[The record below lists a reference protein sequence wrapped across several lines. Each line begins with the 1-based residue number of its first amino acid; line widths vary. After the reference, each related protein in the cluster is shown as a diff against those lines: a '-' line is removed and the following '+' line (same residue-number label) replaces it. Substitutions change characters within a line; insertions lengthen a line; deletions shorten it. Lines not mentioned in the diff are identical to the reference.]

1 MNLNLLDRI
10 RSYTSSSAAVE
21 IAKNRALVAQYET
34 VSGSGRKIGRSN
46 VSVKKL
52 AEVSQKPLAEQARY
66 YEENFG
72 VVAAMLDELTKNVV
86 GTGINVNPLPKLQNG
101 QPASGLAKQLSKM
114 YEIHSRNYCMDGR
127 TQRFEAERLALRT
140 FIRDGEVFARTYTL
154 GAHDYLGTAKC
165 GVELFEFDH
174 IDPTLTD
181 KALNIHNGIKLGK
194 YNRIESYLYNADP
207 SAFGKKPIEIP
218 TGEIIHLA
226 NRNRVG
232 MLRGISK
239 LAPVLGDIADLANY
253 KEATQLALKAAAR
266 ITMIHEVSNP
276 SLIEQITDE
285 EEPVDI
291 EFGYSTVQ
299 QIPKGDKVEIFES
312 AKGVGDTVKAILS
325 LQRQITS
332 GVGVSHS
339 STTSN
344 YERSYSAQR
353 QELIDRWAGYQVL
366 RTLLINYFCRPTYEQ
381 FVSAVFAQNLLD
393 IPRDL
398 DFSTLFNAEFT
409 GSVMPW
415 IDPKK
420 EAESLKILMGAGL
433 LPLSLALAQRG
444 LDITNILTRY
454 AEDRRLQDELGLG
467 DIEFIETATS
477 NATGGSNGKK
487 GNDTEGE

>member
-1 MNLNLLDRI
+1 MRLNALDKI
-10 RSYTSSSAAVE
+10 RSYTSPSAAVE
-21 IAKNRALVAQYET
+21 IAKKRAIVAQYET
-34 VSGSGRKIGRSN
+34 VSGSGRKVGKSN
-46 VSVKKL
+46 FSVKKL
-52 AEVSQKPLAEQARY
+52 AEVSQKPIAEQARH

-72 VVAAMLDELTKNVV
+72 VVSAMLDELTKNVV
-86 GTGINVNPLPKLQNG
+86 GTGINVNPQPKLLDG
-101 QPASGLAKQLSKM
+101 KLAPDLAKQLSKM
-114 YEIHSRNYCMDGR
+114 YELHSRNYCMDGR

-140 FIRDGEVFARTYTL
+140 FVRDGEVFARTYTL
-154 GAHDYLGTAKC
+154 GAHDYLGVVKC

-174 IDPTLTD
+174 IDPKLTD
-181 KALNIHNGIKLGK
+181 KSLNIHNGIKLGK

-207 SAFGKKPIEIP
+207 TAFGQSPTIIP
-218 TGEIIHLA
+218 ASEVIHLA
-226 NRNRVG
+226 NRNRIG

-266 ITMIHEVSNP
+266 ITMIHEVSNQ
-276 SLIEQITDE
+276 SLVEQLTDE
-285 EEPVDI
+285 DEPVDI

-325 LQRQITS
+325 IQRQITS

-353 QELIDRWAGYQVL
+353 QELIDRWAGYMVL

-381 FVSAVFAQNLLD
+381 FVSSAFAQNLLD
-393 IPRDL
+393 IPKDL
-398 DFSTLFNAEFT
+398 DFTTLFNAEFT

-454 AEDRRLQDELGLG
+454 AEDRRLQDELGLD
-467 DIEFIETATS
+467 DINFIETATA
-477 NATGGSNGKK
+477 NATGGTNAAS
-487 GNDTEGE
+487 TETEDE